1 MDTPNSFTPVWF
13 DTYLK
18 PYAEALTSI
27 ELAFVQRQAPLPTYR
42 ALLDL
47 CCGDGRLAIPL
58 AACGYAVTGW
68 ERDARMVAAARA
80 RASAAGA
87 DSARFIQADMREL
100 GRAPGPYDVVINMWH
115 SFGYFDAETN
125 ASIVRAIHE
134 QLNPR
139 GRFIIDLYN
148 RHYFAEHQGVE
159 VVERDGRRITT
170 TRAMSGH
177 RLTVRI
183 NYGSDAPAD
192 VFDWQLYTDE
202 EFSALAEQIGFRRLV
217 ACCWADEARAITPAD
232 GRIQL
237 VFEKA

>member
-1 MDTPNSFTPVWF
+1 
-13 DTYLK
+13 
-18 PYAEALTSI
+18 
-27 ELAFVQRQAPLPTYR
+27 
-42 ALLDL
+42 
-47 CCGDGRLAIPL
+47 
-58 AACGYAVTGW
+58 
-68 ERDARMVAAARA
+68 MVADARA

-87 DSARFIQADMREL
+87 DGARFIQADMREL